1 MMDVSK
7 CIFCEHHDVN
17 AKTTF
22 CKLNNESTCTNND
35 IPCPLELESESI
47 DEEEEKMEPTSNPPI
62 SRIYMNSWSEIDD
75 FVNMIRPVCYKVSMD
90 PLHPDHIQLTIKPI
104 RETSLRRV
112 KLVRRDSKVCNNSAN
127 LPHSQM

>member
-47 DEEEEKMEPTSNPPI
+47 DEEVLMDDI
-62 SRIYMNSWSEIDD
+62 SRTN
-75 FVNMIRPVCYKVSMD
+75 NQK
-90 PLHPDHIQLTIKPI
+90 
-104 RETSLRRV
+104 
-112 KLVRRDSKVCNNSAN
+112 SKED
-127 LPHSQM
+127 